1 MAFTDRL
8 HNRGSI
14 STGYDIDHSL
24 KVENDN
30 REYIRWTNF
39 SNQGSEA
46 RKKKFSM
53 SLWCKRTEL
62 GRQQIIWSTSQ
73 NGYLGF
79 DAGDT
84 VVWYQQY
91 VGSGTQI
98 GLRTTSVFRDT
109 SAWYHF
115 MIVVDTAQS
124 TEANRVKMYVNGV
137 QETVFGTP
145 QTYPSQNAQASNLYE
160 QHLILGEWGGGSTG
174 FSGYISDYY
183 FLSEIAASPTDLG
196 KYDEDTGIWKPKA
209 YSGTISSPSHFLEF
223 KDGSDLGT
231 ATSGLDGDYLENITA
246 ADQSTDT
253 PTNNFC
259 TYNNN
264 FRTATTIAATEGQTK
279 VTTASGAGW
288 VSIVATFGLT
298 SGKWYWEAAS
308 SGHYVFYGI
317 ADVESDVIPQ
327 ATGGYFLGY
336 GDDNSTKAIGMY
348 GLNGQVYSDTAGHNG
363 PGAAANTVVQIALD
377 MDNRCVYFGANG
389 SYISGADPTSGASK
403 TNASQWNANWTDTV
417 YPALS
422 VYAGYHSTT
431 NFGGYTTDVISSA
444 ATDANGYGTFEYA
457 PPSGYYAICT
467 KNLAEYG

>member
-1 MAFTDRL
+1 METLQRI

-14 STGYDIDHSL
+14 STGYDIDNSI

-30 REYIRWTNF
+30 REYLRWTNF
-39 SNQGSEA
+39 SNQASSA

-62 GRQQIIWSTSQ
+62 GSQQIIWSTSQ

-79 DAGDT
+79 DAADT

-98 GLRTTSVFRDT
+98 GLRTTRAFRDT

-137 QETVFGTP
+137 QETSFGTP
-145 QTYPSQNAQASNLYE
+145 NTYPSQNAEASNLYE
-160 QHLILGEWGGGSTG
+160 QHLILGEWGGGASG
-174 FSGYISDYY
+174 FSGYIAEYY

-196 KYDEDTGIWKPKA
+196 EYDEDTGIWKPKA

-231 ATSGLDGDYLENITA
+231 ATSGLDSDYQNNLTA

-264 FRTATTIAATEGQTK
+264 FKTATGIAATEGQTK
-279 VTTASGAGW
+279 VTCASGAGW
-288 VSIVATFGLT
+288 LSIVATFGLT

-308 SGHYVFYGI
+308 SGNYVFYGI
-317 ADVESDVIPQ
+317 ADVESDKIPQ

-348 GLNGQVYSDTAGHNG
+348 GINGQVYSDTAGHNG

-422 VYAGYHSTT
+422 VAQGYHSTT

-444 ATDANGYGTFEYA
+444 QSDANGYGAFEYA
-457 PPSGYYAICT
+457 PPSGYYAICS